1 MWRIILYGLL
11 IWFLFNLVFRFIIPL
26 YRAGKQMK
34 SKFREMHDNMQEQMR
49 QQQGQQPQ
57 PEASPKAAAPA
68 KGAGDY
74 IEFEEV
80 K

>member
-34 SKFREMHDNMQEQMR
+34 SKFREMHENMQENMR

-57 PEASPKAAAPA
+57 PAASSKSAAPS

-74 IEFEEV
+74 IDFEEV